1 MENKWTKEDVL
12 DALQYIKDND
22 PITIYY
28 DVGEDQP
35 SQKLEIYAIGLSK
48 FWKTPGKPTGIDVFV
63 RKGK

>member
-22 PITIYY
+22 PMTIYY

-35 SQKLEIYAIGLSK
+35 YQELEIYAIGLTN
-48 FWKTPGKPTGIDVFV
+48 TPGPPTGIDIFV

>member
-22 PITIYY
+22 PMTIYY

-35 SQKLEIYAIGLSK
+35 YQELEIMLL
-48 FWKTPGKPTGIDVFV
+48 V
-63 RKGK
+63 

>member
-28 DVGEDQP
+28 SVGEDQP
-35 SQKLEIYAIGLSK
+35 YQELEITAIGLTN
-48 FWKTPGKPTGIDVFV
+48 TPGPPTGIDVYV
-63 RKGK
+63 ERGK